1 MPGAPTTLQL
11 AAITDP
17 LVRELASHG
26 QVRAFAKNA
35 VIINEGDNSN
45 TLFVLL
51 SGRVKIYSSDVSGRE
66 IIYDD
71 HGPGEYVGEMALD
84 GQPRSA
90 SVMTLEPTVCSVLN
104 REEVRQAITTNP
116 DIAIQMISTLIGRA
130 RVATASVRNLALL
143 DVYGRVARLLLDM
156 AEDKDG
162 KLVIPERLTQ
172 QDIGD
177 RVGASRDMVS
187 RIFKD
192 LVAGGYI
199 RIEHKIIT
207 ILRKPPERW

>member
-1 MPGAPTTLQL
+1 VPAPPTELQL
-11 AAITDP
+11 AAIRDP
-17 LVRELASHG
+17 LVRELAGHG
-26 QVRAFAKNA
+26 RVRTFAKNA
-35 VIINEGDNSN
+35 VMINEGDDSNS
-45 TLFVLL
+45 LFVIL
-51 SGRVKIYSSDVSGRE
+51 SGKVKIYSSDESGRE

-84 GQPRSA
+84 GRPRSA
-90 SVMTLEPTVCSVLN
+90 SVKTLEPTVCSMLN
-104 REEVRQAITTNP
+104 RDEVRRAISANP
-116 DIAIQMISTLIGRA
+116 DIALQILSTLIERA
-130 RVATASVRNLALL
+130 RIATASVRNLALL
-143 DVYGRVARLLLDM
+143 DVYGRVARLLLDL

-199 RIEHKIIT
+199 RIDHKIIT

>member
-1 MPGAPTTLQL
+1 MPGAPSSVQL

-17 LVRELASHG
+17 LVRELAGHG
-26 QVRAFAKNA
+26 QVRSFARNTI
-35 VIINEGDNSN
+35 IINEGDDSNS
-45 TLFVLL
+45 LFVIL
-51 SGRVKIYSSDVSGRE
+51 SGKVKVYSADDTGRE
-66 IIYDD
+66 IVYDD
-71 HGPGEYVGEMALD
+71 YGPGDYVGEMSLD
-84 GQPRSA
+84 GKPRSA
-90 SVMTLEPTVCSVLN
+90 SVMTMEATTCSLLN
-104 REEVRQAITTNP
+104 REEVRRAISGNP
-116 DIAIQMISTLIGRA
+116 DIALQVISTLISRA
-130 RVATASVRNLALL
+130 RIATASVRNLALL
-143 DVYGRVARLLLDM
+143 DVYGRVARLLLDL

-162 KLVIPERLTQ
+162 TLVIPERLTQ

-199 RIEHKIIT
+199 RIDHKIIT

>member
-1 MPGAPTTLQL
+1 MPGAPSTVQL
-11 AAITDP
+11 ASIGEP

-26 QVRAFAKNA
+26 QVRSFARNTI
-35 VIINEGDNSN
+35 IINEGDDSDS
-45 TLFVLL
+45 LFVIL
-51 SGRVKIYSSDVSGRE
+51 SGKVKVYSADDTGRE

-71 HGPGEYVGEMALD
+71 HGPGDYVGEMSLD

-90 SVMTLEPTVCSVLN
+90 SVMTLEATTCSLLN
-104 REEVRQAITTNP
+104 REEVRKAIAGNP
-116 DIAIQMISTLIGRA
+116 DIALQVISTLISRA
-130 RVATASVRNLALL
+130 RVATAGVRNLALL
-143 DVYGRVARLLLDM
+143 DVYGRVARLLLDL

-162 KLVIPERLTQ
+162 TLVIPERLTQ

-199 RIEHKIIT
+199 RIDHKIIT

>member
-1 MPGAPTTLQL
+1 VPSPPTELQL
-11 AAITDP
+11 SAVRDP
-17 LVRELASHG
+17 LVRELAGHG
-26 QVRAFAKNA
+26 QLRTFAKNT
-35 VIINEGDNSN
+35 VMISEGDDSDS
-45 TLFVLL
+45 LFVIL
-51 SGRVKIYSSDVSGRE
+51 SGKVKIYSADESGRE

-84 GQPRSA
+84 GRPRSA
-90 SVMTLEPTVCSVLN
+90 SVKTLEPTVCSMLN
-104 REEVRQAITTNP
+104 RDEVRRAISGNP
-116 DIAIQMISTLIGRA
+116 DIALQILSTLIERA
-130 RVATASVRNLALL
+130 RIATASVRNLALL
-143 DVYGRVARLLLDM
+143 DVYGRVARLLLDL

-199 RIEHKIIT
+199 RIDHKIIS

>member
-1 MPGAPTTLQL
+1 VPSPPTELQL
-11 AAITDP
+11 AAVRDP
-17 LVRELASHG
+17 LVRELAGHG
-26 QVRAFAKNA
+26 QVRTFAKNA
-35 VIINEGDNSN
+35 VMINEGDDSNS
-45 TLFVLL
+45 LFVIL
-51 SGRVKIYSSDVSGRE
+51 SGKVKIYSADESGRE

-84 GQPRSA
+84 GRPRSA
-90 SVMTLEPTVCSVLN
+90 SVKTLEPTVCSMLN
-104 REEVRQAITTNP
+104 RDEVRRAISGNP
-116 DIAIQMISTLIGRA
+116 DIALQILSTLIERA
-130 RVATASVRNLALL
+130 RIATASVRNLALL
-143 DVYGRVARLLLDM
+143 DVYGRVARLLLDL

-192 LVAGGYI
+192 LVAGSYI
-199 RIEHKIIT
+199 RIDHKIIT

>member
-1 MPGAPTTLQL
+1 MPGSPNAVQL
-11 AAITDP
+11 AAVHDP
-17 LVRELASHG
+17 LVRELAGHG
-26 QVRAFAKNA
+26 QVRAFAKHA
-35 VIINEGDNSN
+35 VIINEGDDSN
-45 TLFVLL
+45 TLFVIL
-51 SGRVKIYSSDVSGRE
+51 SGKVKIYSADDSGRE

-84 GQPRSA
+84 GRPRSA
-90 SVMTLEPTVCSVLN
+90 SVMTLEPTTCSMLN
-104 REEVRQAITTNP
+104 RDEVRRAISTNP
-116 DIAIQMISTLIGRA
+116 DIAIQILSTLIERA
-130 RVATASVRNLALL
+130 RIATASVRNLALL
-143 DVYGRVARLLLDM
+143 DVYGRVARLLLDL

-199 RIEHKIIT
+199 RIDHKIIT

>member
-1 MPGAPTTLQL
+1 MPGPPSALQL
-11 AAITDP
+11 ASLTDP

-26 QVRAFAKNA
+26 QVRTFAKNA
-35 VIINEGDNSN
+35 VIINEGDSSDSV
-45 TLFVLL
+45 FVILA
-51 SGRVKIYSSDVSGRE
+51 GRVKVYSSDDSGRE

-71 HGPGEYVGEMALD
+71 HSVGEYVGEMSLD
-84 GQPRSA
+84 GRPRSA
-90 SVMTLEPTVCSVLN
+90 SVMTLEPTTCSILN
-104 REEVRQAITTNP
+104 RAEVRSAISTNP
-116 DIAIQMISTLIGRA
+116 DIAIQVLSTLISRA
-130 RVATASVRNLALL
+130 RIATASIRNLALL

-156 AEDKDG
+156 AEEKDG
-162 KLVIPERLTQ
+162 VLMVPEKLTQ

-199 RIEHKIIT
+199 RIDHKFIT

>member
-1 MPGAPTTLQL
+1 MTGSPTAIQL
-11 AAITDP
+11 AAIPDP
-17 LVRELASHG
+17 LVRELAGHG
-26 QVRAFAKNA
+26 QVRAFAKNT
-35 VIINEGDNSN
+35 VIINEGDNSDS
-45 TLFVLL
+45 LFVIL
-51 SGRVKIYSSDVSGRE
+51 SGRVKIYSADESGRE

-71 HGPGEYVGEMALD
+71 HGMGEYVGEMALD
-84 GQPRSA
+84 GRPRSA
-90 SVMTLEPTVCSVLN
+90 SVMTLEPTICSMLN
-104 REEVRQAITTNP
+104 RDEVRRAISANP
-116 DIAIQMISTLIGRA
+116 DIAIQILSTLIERA
-130 RVATASVRNLALL
+130 RIATASVRNLALL
-143 DVYGRVARLLLDM
+143 DVYGRVARLLLDL
-156 AEDKDG
+156 AEDHDG

-199 RIEHKIIT
+199 RIDHKIIT

>member
-1 MPGAPTTLQL
+1 MPGVPSALQL
-11 AAITDP
+11 SGITDP

-26 QVRAFAKNA
+26 QVRSFAKNA
-35 VIINEGDNSN
+35 VIINEGDDSNSV
-45 TLFVLL
+45 FVIL
-51 SGRVKIYSSDVSGRE
+51 SGRVKVYSSDASGRE
-66 IIYDD
+66 IVYDD
-71 HGPGEYVGEMALD
+71 YGTGEYVGEMSLD

-90 SVMTLEPTVCSVLN
+90 SVMTLEPTVCSTLN
-104 REEVRQAITTNP
+104 RDEVRKAISANP
-116 DIAIQMISTLIGRA
+116 DIAIQLISTLIARA
-130 RVATASVRNLALL
+130 RYATASVRNLALL
-143 DVYGRVARLLLDM
+143 DVYGRVARLLLDL
-156 AEDKDG
+156 AEEKDG
-162 KLVIPERLTQ
+162 VLAIPERLTQ

-199 RIEHKIIT
+199 RIDHKIIT